1 MTRLVSTDIKDIPVE
16 IENYDLE
23 LKRKT
28 GFSLQDIA
36 IIASGLDELNVE
48 PAGYR
53 VAVIPVTVG
62 LGPISG
68 FSEAVSAIAGH
79 LGFFAY
85 VTSLPDVGGLDE
97 AFRKETE
104 IVMLADDYIFAAF
117 NLQSRKVINN
127 DEATARGYV
136 TALNCMAGG
145 LLGNRTVLLTGAGR
159 LGTIAADLLAGLKT
173 DLIIYDLD
181 RNREKQLAERI
192 TDKYGVKAFSGLE
205 LQEALDKCDAIFD
218 ASPGDEFIKGRHI
231 KSGTLVAA
239 PGMPFGLDA
248 EAYAKVA
255 EQTIHDPL
263 QIGVAAMLYCS
274 LANSRF

>member
-1 MTRLVSTDIKDIPVE
+1 MTRLVSTDIKNIPAE
-16 IENYDLE
+16 IEKYDLE

-28 GFSLQDIA
+28 GSSLKEIA
-36 IIASGLDELNVE
+36 IIASGLDNLAIE
-48 PAGYR
+48 PASYR

-68 FSEAVSAIAGH
+68 FSDAVFAIASH
-79 LGFFAY
+79 LGFSAF

-97 AFRKETE
+97 AFKKEAD

-136 TALNCMAGG
+136 AALNCMAGS
-145 LLGNRTVLLTGAGR
+145 LDNMTVLLTGAGR
-159 LGTIAADLLAGLKT
+159 LGTIAAELLAEQQAN
-173 DLIIYDLD
+173 LIICDPD

-192 TDKYGVKAFSGLE
+192 IDKYGVEALFSLE
-205 LQEALDKCDAIFD
+205 LQDALEKCSAVFD
-218 ASPGDEFIKGRHI
+218 ASPGDEFIKGKHI

-239 PGMPFGLDA
+239 PGMPFGLDPG
-248 EAYAKVA
+248 AYTKVA
-255 EQTIHDPL
+255 GQTIHDPL
-263 QIGVAAMLYCS
+263 QIGVATMLYCS
-274 LANSRF
+274 LVNSRL